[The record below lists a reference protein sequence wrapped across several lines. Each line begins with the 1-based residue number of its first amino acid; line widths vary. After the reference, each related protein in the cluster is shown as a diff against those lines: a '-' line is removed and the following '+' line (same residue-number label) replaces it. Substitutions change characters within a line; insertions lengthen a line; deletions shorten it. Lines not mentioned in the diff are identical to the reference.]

1 MAEDYRVGDG
11 HVTDLRCV
19 IVNMKY
25 FCFESKKNLLELL
38 NHFCQKKI
46 SIVPVYVL
54 IKATSSGK
62 NC

>member
-25 FCFESKKNLLELL
+25 FCFESKKNLS
-38 NHFCQKKI
+38 I
-46 SIVPVYVL
+46 SIVPAVYVL

>member
-25 FCFESKKNLLELL
+25 FASKARR
-38 NHFCQKKI
+38 I
-46 SIVPVYVL
+46 Y
-54 IKATSSGK
+54 
-62 NC
+62 

>member
-25 FCFESKKNLLELL
+25 FCFESKKNLVELL
-38 NHFCQKKI
+38 NHFC
-46 SIVPVYVL
+46 
-54 IKATSSGK
+54 
-62 NC
+62 